1 MRLIVL
7 IIVFVVSWLLIIIYC
22 INEYKRKGLPAEEGF
37 LHGLFL
43 GVDGLYQAEYSKPK
57 EIDNDTPNKNNN
69 DLPITL
75 WLIIILLICIFVFFL
90 FLLIV
95 KIINLLKV

>member
-1 MRLIVL
+1 MKLIVL
-7 IIVFVVSWLLIIIYC
+7 IVIFVVLRILIIIYC
-22 INEYKRKGLPAEEGF
+22 INEYKKKGLPAEEGF

-57 EIDNDTPNKNNN
+57 EIDGETPNNS
-69 DLPITL
+69 DLPITV
-75 WLIIILLICIFVFFL
+75 WLIIILSICAFIFFL

-95 KIINLLKV
+95 KIINILRI